1 MVWCRVRTVLLKDDY
16 MTVFFDPTH
25 EPLTS
30 SQAVDRLHQAGH
42 VVQSVSFDQGQWTIK
57 TDKKAATAGTIQHA
71 VAEILKGAAKKSQ
84 PTEKEEE
91 ILD

>member
-1 MVWCRVRTVLLKDDY
+1 
-16 MTVFFDPTH
+16 MTVFFDPAQ

-42 VVQSVSFDQGQWTIK
+42 VVQSVSFDQGQWTIR
-57 TDKKAATAGTIQHA
+57 TDKKTATAGTIQHA
-71 VAEILKGAAKKSQ
+71 VADILKAKTGKSQ
-84 PTEKEEE
+84 ATEKEEE